1 VFGVWFPTGAEIS
14 VYFTAF
20 ALLASRVLLL
30 FSQIQWPGRE
40 KVTRLLP
47 QSSVS
52 LEGMVFSLTLQF

>member
-1 VFGVWFPTGAEIS
+1 MIGVWFPVGAEIS

-20 ALLASRVLLL
+20 ILLASMVLLI
-30 FSQIQWPGRE
+30 FSQTQWPGRE
-40 KVTRLLP
+40 KITRFMP